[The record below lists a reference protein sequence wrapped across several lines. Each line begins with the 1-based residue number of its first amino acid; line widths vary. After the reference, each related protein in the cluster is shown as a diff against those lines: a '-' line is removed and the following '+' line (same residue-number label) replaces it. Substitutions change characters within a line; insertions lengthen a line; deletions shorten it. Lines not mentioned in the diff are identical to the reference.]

1 MCIKKKV
8 QQPVEQTAPP
18 PVEPPVEPSVATALP
33 QSPEKK
39 KSVDLA
45 DRSTYTAKSDLF
57 PEEKT
62 LKDKIHKTIPKVK
75 KRNTDGKTIE
85 EDAANVTGALNGLGH
100 NAAPV
105 QFKRLMESARAKP
118 KPVGKIKKGKIFDI
132 FPVNPCKIY
141 ILLTNQRKLFL

>member
-1 MCIKKKV
+1 
-8 QQPVEQTAPP
+8 PLAR
-18 PVEPPVEPSVATALP
+18 PVEPSVATALP

-62 LKDKIHKTIPKVK
+62 LKDKKHKTIPKVK

-85 EDAANVTGALNGLGH
+85 EDAANGKTIEEDAANVTGAKQWEMLLNTVWYYIVQGENRSTKQENNTT
-100 NAAPV
+100 NA
-105 QFKRLMESARAKP
+105 
-118 KPVGKIKKGKIFDI
+118 
-132 FPVNPCKIY
+132 
-141 ILLTNQRKLFL
+141 